1 MKVALIGCDGFVG
14 NFIKL
19 SLLKTENESIF
30 VNRENY
36 NDHVNDTFDVV
47 INAAMPSKRFW
58 AKKNPKL
65 DYVETVEK
73 TEKIIDEWKF
83 KKLIQ
88 ISSVS
93 ARCQPNTVYGKN
105 KSESE
110 QLCKKL
116 DEYLI
121 LRLGPMFGPT
131 LSKGVL
137 LDLKQNNEVF
147 VSGKSKYSFTDIA
160 WIGDWISLNLD
171 KKGLYEIG
179 ASDFII
185 LSDLAKK
192 INSKS
197 VFSGEIDDQLIL
209 DFIDYPGS
217 SNDVIKYLEE

>member
-1 MKVALIGCDGFVG
+1 
-14 NFIKL
+14 
-19 SLLKTENESIF
+19 
-30 VNRENY
+30 
-36 NDHVNDTFDVV
+36 
-47 INAAMPSKRFW
+47 
-58 AKKNPKL
+58 
-65 DYVETVEK
+65 
-73 TEKIIDEWKF
+73 
-83 KKLIQ
+83 
-88 ISSVS
+88 
-93 ARCQPNTVYGKN
+93 
-105 KSESE
+105 
-110 QLCKKL
+110 
-116 DEYLI
+116 
-121 LRLGPMFGPT
+121 MFGPT